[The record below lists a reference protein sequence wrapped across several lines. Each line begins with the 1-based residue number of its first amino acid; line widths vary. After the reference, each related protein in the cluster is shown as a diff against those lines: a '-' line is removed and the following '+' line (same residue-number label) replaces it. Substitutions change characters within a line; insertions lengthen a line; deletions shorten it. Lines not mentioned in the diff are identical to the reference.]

1 LKILQVIGGLN
12 PESGG
17 PVEGLIQQGTV
28 MVAEGHD
35 VQTLCL
41 DAPGSP
47 LDARLSSSAVYQL
60 GPSYLGYGYA
70 PRLEPWLREH
80 GAKFDVIII
89 HGMWMYH
96 GYCVAKVARQLGLRY
111 VIFLHGM
118 LDPWFARRYPLKH
131 LKKWLYWPWG
141 EYRVLRDANLV
152 LFTTAEE
159 QVLAR
164 QSFWLYKARERLVG
178 YGIKSPDVEPTVARS
193 AFLALFPE
201 LAGKR
206 NLLYLSRIHPKKGCD
221 LLIIA
226 FAKVA
231 VSDPALHLIMAGP
244 GEAALI
250 DALKNQAAQLGVA
263 HRVTFT
269 GMIKGEVKWGAYDV
283 AEAFV
288 LSSHQENFGIVVAE
302 ALACGVP
309 VLTTYQVNIWR
320 EIKEDGAG
328 IIHADTQAGADQLL
342 ADWLAL
348 NPDQKSVMRVNAKAC
363 FNRHFEIHNVSQNLI
378 KALEDVKDSVPVA
391 HSFNGGVSEFIGSL
405 PVKIFTLFSTVIFY
419 LLAMLLVAALDAQ
432 AGAQVNLWVLYGV
445 PIGLATWHLGRRM
458 GVLLTLLAAMLLV
471 STAIVW
477 GHPYSSLG
485 YLALASGS
493 KIIAYGVLV
502 SLLGALRRKQVE
514 RVFLP
519 PKQRS

>member
-1 LKILQVIGGLN
+1 MKILQVIGGLN

-17 PVEGLIQQGTV
+17 PVEGLTQQGIV
-28 MVAEGHD
+28 MVSHGHD

-47 LDARLSSSAVYQL
+47 VDERLHSSAVYQL
-60 GPSYLGYGYA
+60 GPSYLGYGFA

-80 GAKFDVIII
+80 GAKYDVIII

-131 LKKWLYWPWG
+131 LKKWLYWPWA
-141 EYRVLRDANLV
+141 EYRVLRDARLV

-164 QSFWLYKARERLVG
+164 QSFWLYKVRERLVG
-178 YGIKSPDVEPTVARS
+178 YGIKSPDVEPALARAS
-193 AFLALFPE
+193 FIEQFPHLE
-201 LAGKR
+201 GKR

-221 LLIIA
+221 LLMNA
-226 FAKVA
+226 FAKA
-231 VSDPALHLIMAGP
+231 AEADPALHLIMAGP
-244 GEAALI
+244 GEASLVE
-250 DALKNQAAQLGVA
+250 ALKHQALQLGVA

-269 GMIKGEVKWGAYDV
+269 GMIKGAVKWGAYDV
-283 AEAFV
+283 ADAFV

-302 ALACGVP
+302 ALAWGVP

-320 EIKEDGAG
+320 EIQDASAG

-348 NPDQKSVMRVNAKAC
+348 SSEQQSNMRTNAKAC
-363 FNRHFEIHNVSQNLI
+363 FAKHFEIENVTQNLL
-378 KALEDVKDSVPVA
+378 KALEDVKDADPIKY
-391 HSFNGGVSEFIGSL
+391 SFKGSL
-405 PVKIFTLFSTVIFY
+405 SWSRH
-419 LLAMLLVAALDAQ
+419 AH
-432 AGAQVNLWVLYGV
+432 N
-445 PIGLATWHLGRRM
+445 
-458 GVLLTLLAAMLLV
+458 
-471 STAIVW
+471 
-477 GHPYSSLG
+477 
-485 YLALASGS
+485 
-493 KIIAYGVLV
+493 
-502 SLLGALRRKQVE
+502 
-514 RVFLP
+514 
-519 PKQRS
+519 